1 MQYVRRRIVEFNPLT
16 AVKERLILWLRDV
29 EQVLEYLRMSLE
41 LSLVDLESSATSH
54 ENNVSVMKPD
64 ICSGKTGKA

>member
-16 AVKERLILWLRDV
+16 AVEERLILWLRDV